1 MALAKTGDKMGR
13 KRRKRAELPRRE
25 IEKIIASQ
33 DGCCIYCGSEL
44 NHNDCKIER
53 SFSNEKN
60 ISETPFFEGLKK
72 WRLERSRREG
82 VPAYVVF
89 SDKTLKDIVA
99 RLPMDREQ
107 LLNVH
112 GIGQTKCDR
121 YGEDVLQ
128 LVEDFK
134 HTGESFQEEDFD
146 AICLEC
152 DDSVKVTVR
161 ITAGQHNR
169 LQEEGASIA
178 DIIRESVGNTL
189 RGNPGSPGPVAG
201 IDGSGPRW
209 KRFRVID
216 DDGNVVDT
224 YYKPG

>member
-53 SFSNEKN
+53 SVSNEKN
-60 ISETPFFEGLKK
+60 ISETPFFERLKK
-72 WRLERSRREG
+72 WRLERSKEEG

-99 RLPMDREQ
+99 RLPMDRDQ

-121 YGEDVLQ
+121 YGEDVLR

-134 HTGESFQEEDFD
+134 HTGGYLQDWKFD
-146 AICLEC
+146 AICSVC
-152 DDSVKVTVR
+152 DASVKVTVR

-169 LQEEGASIA
+169 LQEEGVSIA
-178 DIIRESVGNTL
+178 DMIRESVGNTL
-189 RGNPGSPGPVAG
+189 RGNPELPGPVAG

-224 YYKPG
+224 YYKPR